1 MTREEKLK
9 LFAQE
14 LYNDGFRSSD
24 GKKIMCKYIL
34 TPYETDVIV
43 ITLIEIEKNRKEVE
57 RGEGDS

>member
-14 LYNDGFRSSD
+14 LYNDGFRSAD
-24 GKKIMCKYIL
+24 AKKIRCKYIL

-43 ITLIEIEKNRKEVE
+43 ITLMEIENRKEVA